1 MVETGIV
8 KVVIVEAC
16 LPTANV
22 VVGAKKTTTTGIT
35 LVNET
40 GGTMIMTTTEVD
52 LGVIAE
58 GEKGDIV
65 DSIERIGL
73 VEIDHMR
80 SLEKGLS
87 KDPAEIGLEI
97 GIGTVIGPGTEI
109 DPVIGETDIVK
120 IINLVYTGA
129 KVLIT
134 KATRMQPKG
143 ENQTPVAAQIPPS

>member
-40 GGTMIMTTTEVD
+40 GGTMIMTTTEVV

-58 GEKGDIV
+58 G
-65 DSIERIGL
+65 
-73 VEIDHMR
+73 
-80 SLEKGLS
+80 EKGLS

-120 IINLVYTGA
+120 IINLVYTVA